1 MHASNDDKCT
11 IFNEE
16 DAQRAHRVSELP
28 GNNLHEKFKAARD
41 IDEGKLVPIFLPKE
55 IVSWF
60 TERGIDYT
68 QLTKDILESYRK
80 AIH

>member
-1 MHASNDDKCT
+1 MHASNDDNYT

-16 DAQRAHRVSELP
+16 DAQRAP

>member
-1 MHASNDDKCT
+1 MHASNDDNYT

-41 IDEGKLVPIFLPKE
+41 IDEGKLVPI
-55 IVSWF
+55 SWF

>member
-1 MHASNDDKCT
+1 MPVSNNDKNT
-11 IFNEE
+11 VFSEE

-28 GNNLHEKFKAARD
+28 GNNLHEKFQAARD

-60 TERGIDYT
+60 TERGINYT

-80 AIH
+80 AVH